1 MNATTNEAR
10 FAGIGA
16 VENEQV
22 SDATRAAQYGILN
35 EAAGAIFTTTTL
47 SSAPVG
53 SFSEPV
59 DLPSVSGASRS
70 ISLAIKPLLQMT

>member
-16 VENEQV
+16 VDEQQSV

-35 EAAGAIFTTTTL
+35 EAAGAIFGLITVVYIV
-47 SSAPVG
+47 SSLFALVH
-53 SFSEPV
+53 
-59 DLPSVSGASRS
+59 
-70 ISLAIKPLLQMT
+70 